1 MVGRDSAIHPF
12 VGWDASRPV
21 PWRRL
26 TREWLIYAAIMAV
39 ILGILF
45 RGGGQLLAII
55 AGLLISGPIY
65 LALGY
70 VLAKFGYQRK
80 TLAEMRT
87 PRASPRETSQ
97 ASQPPDSRSKPAPTR
112 RTSTGPSNRPKSKR
126 R

>member
-1 MVGRDSAIHPF
+1 M
-12 VGWDASRPV
+12 

-26 TREWLIYAAIMAV
+26 TKEWLIYAAIMAV
-39 ILGILF
+39 ILAIFF
-45 RGGGQLLAII
+45 RSGGKLLAIL
-55 AGLLISGPIY
+55 AGLVVSGPIY

-87 PRASPRETSQ
+87 PRAEPRQ
-97 ASQPPDSRSKPAPTR
+97 ARPTPGERPKPAPTR
-112 RTSTGPSNRPKSKR
+112 RTSTGPTNRPRTKR

>member
-1 MVGRDSAIHPF
+1 M
-12 VGWDASRPV
+12 

-26 TREWLIYAAIMAV
+26 TKEWLIYAAIMAV
-39 ILGILF
+39 ILGIFF
-45 RGGGQLLAII
+45 RSGGKLLAIL

-87 PRASPRETSQ
+87 PRASPRASGQ
-97 ASQPPDSRSKPAPTR
+97 AGPTPDGRSRPAPTR

>member
-1 MVGRDSAIHPF
+1 M
-12 VGWDASRPV
+12 

-26 TREWLIYAAIMAV
+26 TKEWLIYAAIMAV
-39 ILGILF
+39 ILGIFF
-45 RGGGQLLAII
+45 RSGGRLLAIL

-80 TLAEMRT
+80 TLAELRT
-87 PRASPRETSQ
+87 PQASPREARQ
-97 ASQPPDSRSKPAPTR
+97 ASATPDARSKPPPTR
-112 RTSTGPSNRPKSKR
+112 RTSSRPGNRPKSKR

>member
-1 MVGRDSAIHPF
+1 

-26 TREWLIYAAIMAV
+26 TKEWLIYASIMAV
-39 ILGILF
+39 ILAIFFRSGGKLVAIL
-45 RGGGQLLAII
+45 

-80 TLAEMRT
+80 TLADMRT
-87 PRASPRETSQ
+87 PRAEPRQ
-97 ASQPPDSRSKPAPTR
+97 ASPTAGERQKPPPTR
-112 RTSTGPSNRPKSKR
+112 RTSTGPTNRPRSKR

>member
-1 MVGRDSAIHPF
+1 VVGLDSAIHPS
-12 VGWDASRPV
+12 VGWDASRTV

-26 TREWLIYAAIMAV
+26 TKEWLIYAAIMAV
-39 ILGILF
+39 ILGIFF
-45 RGGGQLLAII
+45 RGQGRLIPILG
-55 AGLLISGPIY
+55 GLLVSGPIY

-87 PRASPRETSQ
+87 PRAEPRAASPTGGER
-97 ASQPPDSRSKPAPTR
+97 PKPAPTR
-112 RTSTGPSNRPKSKR
+112 RTSSGPSNRSKSKR